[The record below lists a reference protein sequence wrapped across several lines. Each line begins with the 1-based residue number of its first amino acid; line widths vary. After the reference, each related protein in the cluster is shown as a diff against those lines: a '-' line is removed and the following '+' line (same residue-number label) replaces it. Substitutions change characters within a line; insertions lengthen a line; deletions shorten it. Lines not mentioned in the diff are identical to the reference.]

1 MGNWRF
7 RAGVV
12 ACAILVSCSLSSQA
26 FAQAGGSGSTSDTG
40 CDGDKQKAVYVPC
53 AGIEFC
59 TCAEP
64 CTGDS
69 ECLSGCC
76 HDGICLPKCV
86 CDGRGYGECKL
97 GEYPSDARESE
108 EGGCAVAGMTS
119 GSAHA
124 GSWFAVGILA
134 GLLACSRRGRARGG
148 QRRARS

>member
-12 ACAILVSCSLSSQA
+12 ACAILVSCLLSSQA
-26 FAQAGGSGSTSDTG
+26 VALDGGSGSSDTG

-59 TCAEP
+59 TCADP
-64 CTGDS
+64 CTRDS
-69 ECLSGCC
+69 ECRSGCC
-76 HDGICLPKCV
+76 RDGICLPKCV
-86 CDGRGYGECKL
+86 CDGRGYDACKL

-108 EGGCAVAGMTS
+108 EGGCTVAGTTS

-124 GSWFAVGILA
+124 GSWFAIGILA